1 MKNSAKA
8 LLLVNFSKPG
18 DASLPFASEISQN
31 RSLQNLASC
40 RLQLQ
45 PIAKALEAIGL
56 EVYSISPLKPLES
69 LSLFDNVK
77 LIIVGK
83 ITVKPEK
90 SKICHAVVMQHLL
103 AAKKLDIPI
112 ITTYSNHHL
121 SDIGSIFNQTYRGIL
136 AQSKKIICPS
146 QGLTESLTKLGDWS
160 VETIEDPCITPPYS
174 YKKLGLKNTINILWY
189 GSTMNLNPLLEKL
202 PFLLKLKS
210 NRSFALDI
218 LTGDLKAHQKRRIS
232 EAKQQMSPSWN
243 ITCQQWTHEKHL
255 IKLEKAHYTLLPCEN
270 NQYSEYASSNRLLD
284 AISGGTIPIA
294 SPIPS
299 YRNLGEVAI
308 LSNHL
313 ISSFIESIKS
323 YDEISKTFEARR
335 GKLLKDYSLE
345 RTVIKYKN
353 LFSKFLC

>member
-1 MKNSAKA
+1 MTNSSRA

-18 DASLPFASEISQN
+18 DASIPFRSEIRQN
-31 RSLQNLASC
+31 NRLQNLASC
-40 RLQLQ
+40 RLQLV

-69 LSLFDNVK
+69 LSLLSNVK
-77 LIIVGK
+77 LIVVGK
-83 ITVKPEK
+83 ITVKPER
-90 SKICHAVVMQHLL
+90 SQMCHDVVTQYLL
-103 AAKKLDIPI
+103 AAKKLDIPV

-121 SDIGSIFNQTYRGIL
+121 SDIGSIYNKTYRGII

-146 QGLTESLTKLGDWS
+146 RGLAESLAKLGDWN
-160 VETIEDPCITPPYS
+160 VETIEDPCITPLFS

-189 GSTMNLNPLLEKL
+189 GSARNLYPLLEKL

-218 LTGDLKAHQKRRIS
+218 LTGDLVAHQKRRIS
-232 EAKQQMSPSWN
+232 ELKQQMSTSWN
-243 ITCQQWTHEKHL
+243 ITCQQWTYEKHL
-255 IKLEKAHYTLLPCEN
+255 TKLEKAHYTLLPCKN

-294 SPIPS
+294 TPIPS
-299 YRNLGEVAI
+299 YRSLGEVAI

-313 ISSFIESIKS
+313 ISSFVESIKS
-323 YDEISKTFEARR
+323 YDEISRTFESRR
-335 GKLLKDYSLE
+335 VKSLKHYSLE
-345 RTVIKYKN
+345 RIVMKYKN
-353 LFSKFLC
+353 LFSKFIC